1 MKVLFVKS
9 GNVDNSITKILEMDP
24 KQVKSQIGNR
34 RLHCV
39 GLELVSINEATRMSA
54 CAGPDHVVLNVRA
67 NDKDELGL
75 QKAGF
80 YLVADMK
87 PSDLKM

>member
-1 MKVLFVKS
+1 MEVLLVKS
-9 GNVDNSITKILEMDP
+9 GNVDNPVTKILEMEP

-34 RLHCV
+34 TLRYI
-39 GLELVSINEATRMSA
+39 GLELEPIGEATRMSA
-54 CAGPDHVVLNVRA
+54 YAGPDHVVLNVKA
-67 NDKDELGL
+67 NNKDELGL

-80 YLVADMK
+80 YLVADVN